1 MKKTRLA
8 LLIITAV
15 LITAIIVAGLFYHGI
30 LLFNNPSAHEYPVHG
45 VDVSA
50 YQGDIDW
57 DILSGQNI
65 RFAFI
70 KATEGSGFVDAYF
83 QTNLDNAI
91 KTNLRIG
98 AYHFFSFD
106 SSGKTQAENYI
117 STVPKIAGALPPV
130 VDFEFYGDKEKN
142 TPGKEA
148 ARAELDIIL
157 NELETYYGVKPII
170 YSTEAAYDAYLAGYY
185 GSYDIW
191 IRNVFSRPKKLQ
203 AQTWKFWQYTN
214 RARLS
219 GYSGPERYIDMNVF
233 NGTIEEFYS
242 YAK

>member
-1 MKKTRLA
+1 MKKNRSA

-15 LITAIIVAGLFYHGI
+15 FIASLILAGLFYHGI
-30 LLFNNPSAHEYPVHG
+30 LLFNNPSAYEYPVRG

-57 DILSGQNI
+57 
-65 RFAFI
+65 
-70 KATEGSGFVDAYF
+70 E
-83 QTNLDNAI
+83 NL
-91 KTNLRIG
+91 T
-98 AYHFFSFD
+98 
-106 SSGKTQAENYI
+106 
-117 STVPKIAGALPPV
+117 GALPPV

-142 TPGKEA
+142 KPEKEA

-157 NELETYYGVKPII
+157 NELEIYYGVKPLI
-170 YSTEAAYDAYLAGYY
+170 YATEAAYDAYLAGYY